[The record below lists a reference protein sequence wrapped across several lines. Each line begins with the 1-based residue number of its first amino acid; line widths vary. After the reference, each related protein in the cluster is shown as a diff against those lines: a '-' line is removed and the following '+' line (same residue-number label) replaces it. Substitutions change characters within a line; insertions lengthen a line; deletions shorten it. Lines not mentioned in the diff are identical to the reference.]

1 MEVQLSTLCYLERDG
16 KYLMLHRVVKKNDV
30 NKDKWI
36 GVGGHFERDESPEE
50 CLLREVREETGYT
63 LTSYRFRGIVTFV
76 SGDGVTEY
84 MHLFTA
90 DGFTG
95 EPIECDEGVLEWVPK
110 EEISGLNIWEG
121 DKIFFRLLTEEAPF
135 FSLKLVYDG
144 AGGLVSAVLD
154 GSPMPLERKAAGA
167 EGAAPEIAAASG
179 TMDAGEA
186 APESAAAA
194 GTMAAGE
201 AAPESVAAVENETAE
216 LSEPGSGTET
226 ADGERAGKKG
236 TILKAAAL
244 AAAVA
249 IAAAAAVFWRGPGA
263 LVQDSGNGGT
273 GSFFSETP
281 VMLAR
286 AVEDGRAAGEMIR
299 SIDTGK
305 YTDKELILVNPWHLL
320 PEDYEA
326 ELENVEYGHR
336 MDECAAEDLRDMLAD
351 CRAAGYSPLVC
362 SSYRERTKQETLFE
376 NDVRRFMYRGY
387 SEEEAREETA
397 KNVAVPGSSEHEA
410 GLAADIVYARY
421 QSLDESQENNATQQW
436 LMEHCQDYG
445 FILRYPR
452 DKQDITGITYEP
464 WHYRYVGYEAAE
476 EIMSRGIC
484 LEEYLGVIDDDESFE
499 ALDSD
504 EW

>member
-16 KYLMLHRVVKKNDV
+16 KYLMLHRVVKKNDI

-36 GVGGHFERDESPEE
+36 GVGGHFEKDESPEE
-50 CLLREVREETGYT
+50 CLMREVREETGYT

-90 DGFTG
+90 DGFEG

-110 EEISGLNIWEG
+110 EDISGLNIWEG

-144 AGGLVSAVLD
+144 SGGLVSAALN
-154 GSPMPLERKAAGA
+154 GSPMPLDQPAAAVGAAGGAGESAGASGAGTGA
-167 EGAAPEIAAASG
+167 ESAGEPAAA
-179 TMDAGEA
+179 D
-186 APESAAAA
+186 PA
-194 GTMAAGE
+194 GTE
-201 AAPESVAAVENETAE
+201 QP
-216 LSEPGSGTET
+216 
-226 ADGERAGKKG
+226 KKTG
-236 TILKAAAL
+236 ALLKAAAFV
-244 AAAVA
+244 AVAA
-249 IAAAAAVFWRGPGA
+249 IAAAAVLFWQGIVPGVAERG
-263 LVQDSGNGGT
+263 DGNT
-273 GSFFSETP
+273 GYKGFFNEVP
-281 VMLAR
+281 IPLAR
-286 AVEDGRAAGEMIR
+286 ARKDARAAVEVIR
-299 SIDTGK
+299 SIDTSK

-320 PEDYEA
+320 PEAFEA
-326 ELENVEYGHR
+326 DLEYVEYGHR
-336 MDECAAEDLRDMLAD
+336 IDECAAEDLREMLAD
-351 CRAAGYSPLVC
+351 CRAEGNAPLIC
-362 SSYRERTKQETLFE
+362 SSFRERTKQETLFE

-387 SEEEAREETA
+387 SEEDAREETA

-410 GLAADIVYARY
+410 GLAVDIVYLRY

-484 LEEYLGVIDDDESFE
+484 LEEYLGQIDGDGSFE